1 MGYGAVNTKYYWH
14 YSMNSSKLIDCIYYA
29 SDNESVV
36 CADDTFKLE
45 EGVTYQFLIKL
56 K

>member
-1 MGYGAVNTKYYWH
+1 MVQSTPSITGI
-14 YSMNSSKLIDCIYYA
+14 YSMNSSKLIDCMYYA
-29 SDNESVV
+29 ADNEAVV